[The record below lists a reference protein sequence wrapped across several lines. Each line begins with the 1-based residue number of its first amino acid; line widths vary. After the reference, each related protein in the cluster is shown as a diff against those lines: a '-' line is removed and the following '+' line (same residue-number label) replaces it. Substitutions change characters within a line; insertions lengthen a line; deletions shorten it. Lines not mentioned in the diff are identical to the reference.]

1 MGKETNR
8 DLLNGPTK
16 NPGVSG
22 WFMRGEM
29 IGLTLGLIL
38 GLGVGRFFGFLLWAL
53 NEPFFGKEV
62 ALISAASIL
71 LVITLAFSITL
82 GLVFGIVA
90 ALVKIAGNYMSS
102 IPPVETVV

>member
-29 IGLTLGLIL
+29 IGLTLGL
-38 GLGVGRFFGFLLWAL
+38 GVGLFFGFLLWAL